1 MGHYINADGSYTSG
15 DRCYPD
21 SISVPERP
29 SSDHHWVNG
38 EWVHVQSV
46 PQVVTR
52 FQARAALLS
61 TPSLHEGFSN
71 MLEEVEAFMASGQVD
86 PLARLAWTDA
96 QEFKRQ
102 SPTILALAPLLDLS
116 DDDLD
121 HLFIA
126 AAGVDA

>member
-1 MGHYINADGSYTSG
+1 MKYWITPDGNFYCGNYVADGSQ
-15 DRCYPD
+15 
-21 SISVPERP
+21 SITKAQY
-29 SSDHHWVNG
+29 DAHLH
-38 EWVHVQSV
+38 V
-46 PQVVTR
+46 PQSVTR

-126 AAGVDA
+126 AAGIDA